1 MITGTTTM
9 YSNNMNS
16 KEKEELKNLIKKIWN
31 ETVSE
36 TFLEKWNNVCYITVN
51 NNSLY
56 LGDGYDEVLLF
67 LKEKLKQTRI
77 NKIKRL

>member
-1 MITGTTTM
+1 MWITGTTTM

-16 KEKEELKNLIKKIWN
+16 KEKKELKNIIKKIWN

-36 TFLEKWNNVCYITVN
+36 TFNENYITVN

-56 LGDGYDEVLLF
+56 LGDSYDEVLLF

-77 NKIKRL
+77 NKIKRLE